1 MMAEGSTLRLQRIL
15 PAPRAVVWAALTDP
29 EEIRAW
35 WGPKGYEARH
45 VRFEPRVG
53 ADYRIEMQP
62 PEGDVFFLSGTF
74 REVVPPHRLAYTFVW
89 DPPDPDDRETTAQ
102 LVLEDRGGRT
112 DVAFTQGPFATE
124 ARRALHE
131 GGWTDSFD
139 RLEQHLA
146 ARSG

>member
-1 MMAEGSTLRLQRIL
+1 MAEESTLRLQRIL

-35 WGPKGYEARH
+35 WGPQGYEARR

-53 ADYRIEMQP
+53 GDYRIEMQP

-74 REVVPPHRLAYTFVW
+74 REVEPPHRLAYTFVW
-89 DPPDPDDRETTAQ
+89 DPPDPDDRETTAR

-124 ARRALHE
+124 GRRAVHE
-131 GGWTDSFD
+131 AGWTDSFD

-146 ARSG
+146 ARSA